1 VNALLGAP
9 AVEIAIPADA
19 LFLQARFRRELF
31 SLRTSRLCPMHPRN
45 KFRSG
50 LNSRSLRGDSL
61 DHETIIAVYR
71 RNAGSFFL
79 RFRSGRRS

>member
-1 VNALLGAP
+1 
-9 AVEIAIPADA
+9 
-19 LFLQARFRRELF
+19 
-31 SLRTSRLCPMHPRN
+31 MHPRN